1 MGIKRTKGY
10 YEQIY
15 KEYETS
21 GKSVKDFC
29 KSINLPLSTFYR
41 HFYRHRECK
50 MEKANNHLIDITE
63 ILSPNNLDKNISISI
78 SDCLITVSQNTNF
91 DLLRMVIKELKKI

>member
-1 MGIKRTKGY
+1 
-10 YEQIY
+10 
-15 KEYETS
+15 
-21 GKSVKDFC
+21 
-29 KSINLPLSTFYR
+29 
-41 HFYRHRECK
+41 

-63 ILSPNNLDKNISISI
+63 ILLPNNLDKHISISI

>member
-1 MGIKRTKGY
+1 MGIKRTQSY

-29 KSINLPLSTFYR
+29 KSINLPFHYL
-41 HFYRHRECK
+41 HFIVIVNVK
-50 MEKANNHLIDITE
+50 WKKLII
-63 ILSPNNLDKNISISI
+63 I
-78 SDCLITVSQNTNF
+78 
-91 DLLRMVIKELKKI
+91 

>member
-1 MGIKRTKGY
+1 MGIKRTQSY

-29 KSINLPLSTFYR
+29 KSTNLPLSTFYR
-41 HFYRHRECK
+41 HRNVK
-50 MEKANNHLIDITE
+50 WKKLII
-63 ILSPNNLDKNISISI
+63 I
-78 SDCLITVSQNTNF
+78 
-91 DLLRMVIKELKKI
+91 

>member
-1 MGIKRTKGY
+1 MGIKRPQSY

-29 KSINLPLSTFYR
+29 KSINLPLSTFY
-41 HFYRHRECK
+41 HHCECK

-63 ILSPNNLDKNISISI
+63 ILSPNNLDKHISISI

>member
-1 MGIKRTKGY
+1 MGIKRPQSY

-29 KSINLPLSTFYR
+29 KSINLPLSTFY
-41 HFYRHRECK
+41 HHCECK

-63 ILSPNNLDKNISISI
+63 ILSVYFGDCRPPISAIVGQPSRQ
-78 SDCLITVSQNTNF
+78 L
-91 DLLRMVIKELKKI
+91 

>member
-1 MGIKRTKGY
+1 MGIKRTQSY

-41 HFYRHRECK
+41 HRECCVFRR
-50 MEKANNHLIDITE
+50 L
-63 ILSPNNLDKNISISI
+63 
-78 SDCLITVSQNTNF
+78 
-91 DLLRMVIKELKKI
+91 